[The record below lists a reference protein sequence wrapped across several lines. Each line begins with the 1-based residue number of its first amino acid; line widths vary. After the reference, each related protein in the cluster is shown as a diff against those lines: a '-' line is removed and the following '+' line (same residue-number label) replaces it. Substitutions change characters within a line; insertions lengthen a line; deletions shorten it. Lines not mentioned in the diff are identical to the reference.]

1 MYYYVREMVG
11 AQDRLYGVFAV
22 HGQQT
27 DSRQDKLIDTRRTE
41 LDAKEL
47 IKFLGRG
54 RQNKKTSH
62 EASLFQ
68 LS

>member
-54 RQNKKTSH
+54 R
-62 EASLFQ
+62 
-68 LS
+68 